1 MCWVVDSL
9 QLLQC
14 GGCSGCC
21 SWLLNAGGIM
31 AVNCGIMAVNVVL
44 VTSGVDIA

>member
-31 AVNCGIMAVNVVL
+31 AVNVVL